1 MPTPLRKRPIVGA
14 ARHDQTRDEDED
26 RRRSDTRAAVTPRPG
41 SKGERTRNRILDTA
55 LELFAHSGSNA
66 VSLRSIAAKAGIS
79 HSGLLRY
86 FNDKEAL
93 VLAAVQRRDRM
104 SLSMMSD
111 TSDQV
116 FHKALPAN
124 DAISL
129 LLNATLEN
137 MQQPGTVAMF
147 VKLSA
152 EATDHKHPAHDY
164 FVRRYSVLIDAI
176 ADSFTHLMS
185 ITHEEALNDA
195 RRFVAFIDG
204 IQIQWLLDPKSVDM
218 ASLALDY
225 LRHLGLDVPPR
236 RHESAGLDQNSRRAD
251 Q

>member
-93 VLAAVQRRDRM
+93 VLAAIQRRDR
-104 SLSMMSD
+104 LSIIAMKD
-111 TSDQV
+111 TEDETFQG
-116 FHKALPAN
+116 ALPTN

-185 ITHEEALNDA
+185 VTHEEALDDA